1 MNTVDAPRRIR
12 AVPERQKAR
21 SPNAALR
28 RGSPAFRKGSD
39 ARGAACLGRNFESQ
53 SRELKVAC
61 SAVTFRAVGTERAV
75 SSTNT
80 ALRRGEV
87 PTPHFGAVR
96 DACGRNLEVSRPESK
111 NTYQM
116 QRLRAITQRW
126 PLLALYKSNP
136 IAQLLLSLSDG

>member
-12 AVPERQKAR
+12 AVSKIRRAC

-39 ARGAACLGRNFESQ
+39 ERGAECLGRNFESQ
-53 SRELKVAC
+53 SRELKLAC
-61 SAVTFRAVGTERAV
+61 SAVTFRAVGTVRAV

-87 PTPHFGAVR
+87 PTPHLGAVKH
-96 DACGRNLEVSRPESK
+96 AGGRNLEVFKAEIEEYIPNASPSRNHPKVAVAS
-111 NTYQM
+111 QV
-116 QRLRAITQRW
+116 
-126 PLLALYKSNP
+126 
-136 IAQLLLSLSDG
+136 